1 MNYMNR
7 FHKFILRWLFKKLVK
22 QGYSTYNTSEVFKEL
37 IAAHQNY
44 YKENSLYEIGI
55 VMEENLKNT
64 LKLVEIDEKLA
75 KLPKHFVE

>member
-22 QGYSTYNTSEVFKEL
+22 QGYSQYNTNEVFKEL
-37 IAAHQNY
+37 ISAHLNY
-44 YKENSLYEIGI
+44 YKESSLCEIGI
-55 VMEENLKNT
+55 VMEEILKNT
-64 LKLVEIDEKLA
+64 LKIVEIDEKLA